1 VTFWADRLCLCAV
14 LCASAVSKQDDCE
27 VGAGGARKACK
38 NCSCGRAE
46 AEAKGEKVQL
56 TAEMLENPQSSCG
69 NVSRPGSNQLAL
81 WLKFDALH
89 LATVLTVH
97 AFAQE

>member
-1 VTFWADRLCLCAV
+1 MYCTGAAATAAAAAGACVCV
-14 LCASAVSKQDDCE
+14 PAVSKQDDCE

-56 TAEMLENPQSSCG
+56 TQDMLDNPQSSCG
-69 NVSRPGSNQLAL
+69 NVSVCVRRRRALAGRL
-81 WLKFDALH
+81 RGIA
-89 LATVLTVH
+89 V
-97 AFAQE
+97 

>member
-1 VTFWADRLCLCAV
+1 M
-14 LCASAVSKQDDCE
+14 SKQDDCE

-69 NVSRPGSNQLAL
+69 NVSRPGLNPAHCIVVCDVLRQAV
-81 WLKFDALH
+81 
-89 LATVLTVH
+89 VLTVPV
-97 AFAQE
+97 FAQA